1 VLAYLSD
8 EWISAMDEA
17 LRAHP
22 ALRASAAD
30 VSLVIEQAV
39 TGGPGG
45 DRAYRLRFDHGEV
58 AAAPA
63 PDAGESEGS
72 EPDIR
77 FSCDWDTAVAV
88 ATGKESAQAAFLAGR
103 LRLGGDSRRLTAHA
117 GLLSP
122 LDDVFAAVRS
132 RTDFAP

>member
-8 EWISAMDEA
+8 EWISAVDEA
-17 LRAHP
+17 LRADP
-22 ALRASAAD
+22 AVRAAAAD
-30 VSLVIEQAV
+30 VALEIEQAV

-45 DRAYRLRFDHGEV
+45 DRAYRLRFHHGDV
-58 AAAPA
+58 GAVPA
-63 PDAGESEGS
+63 PEGGP

-88 ATGKESAQAAFLAGR
+88 ALGKSSAQAAFLAGR

-117 GLLSP
+117 RLLNP
-122 LDDVFAAVRS
+122 LDDVFAAVRA

>member
-22 ALRASAAD
+22 GVRAGTAD
-30 VSLVIEQAV
+30 VALVIEQAV
-39 TGGPGG
+39 TGGPAG
-45 DRAYRLRFDHGEV
+45 DRAYRLRFDHGTAGV
-58 AAAPA
+58 TPA
-63 PDAGESEGS
+63 PQPGGA
-72 EPDIR
+72 EPDVR
-77 FSCDWDTAVAV
+77 FTCDWDTAVAV

-117 GLLSP
+117 GLLAP
-122 LDDVFAAVRS
+122 LDDVFAAVRA